1 MSHATAAKA
10 KRNAAGGRSALS
22 QRAMLVL
29 AALLTLAGAAIYG
42 ILTYGGAERTRMQDE
57 WRIRLGIVADSRRAA
72 VEQWLGDAR
81 QNVLRVGAN
90 RAVQFMLIDRED
102 SDAPAE
108 AIEDSR
114 LYVESLLQAEVE
126 RAGAAAVVSEA
137 AQNAGIG
144 DSSPSNY
151 AVLDEVGHLVAATRD
166 LHYAGVDPAEIVAV
180 REDDEDSGRVVIA
193 PLMQAPDGAP
203 LLALSA
209 PILDPEGRRAGPI
222 GHIVLLHRLGP
233 AFFSNL
239 HQPGDVD
246 EGAETLLVSRV
257 ADLVH
262 YLSPLGDGSAPLTR
276 SVAATETG
284 FAAVSLSARPLPF
297 GDTIPEQ
304 LVNYQDQPVLAVGRE
319 VSGTNWTIVRMVDRR
334 AALADGEARIRV
346 LTIALMLG
354 MLLSG
359 AAVVAVWR
367 HAVSQSLV
375 QSSEQMAEAFAE
387 AEQAS
392 TLLQKLADAI
402 PNALIA
408 VDGDDRI
415 MFGNLSAFES
425 VGISNHDAAGM
436 GLGQVFGPAV
446 VEPLLKGVN
455 EVRESGEPVRHVVDQ
470 AFNGQREIR
479 QRSFVPLA
487 DRGVLLVTED
497 ITEMVL
503 EREARAGQMRSLIDV
518 LVSVIDARDKFAADH
533 SARVAEMSSDL
544 ATEMNLEPDLKE
556 AAITAARLMN
566 LGKITIDPAIL
577 NKNKDLTD
585 EELAAIRDAYLVSAD
600 LVSGIKF
607 DAPVVD
613 TLRALQERYDG
624 SGRPNGLTGREIL
637 SSAQV
642 VAISNTYVAL
652 TSDRAHRKAMTP
664 DQAVDILWAE
674 GGKAWDRK
682 AIAALV
688 SLVETS
694 AGSE

>member
-1 MSHATAAKA
+1 MSDATAARV
-10 KRNAAGGRSALS
+10 KRNASGRRNALS
-22 QRAMLVL
+22 QRVMLVL
-29 AALLTLAGAAIYG
+29 AALLVLAGAAIYG
-42 ILTYGGAERTRMQDE
+42 ILTYGGAERARMQDE

-72 VEQWLGDAR
+72 VEQWLGEAR

-114 LYVESLLQAEVE
+114 LYVESLLQAEAE
-126 RAGAAAVVSEA
+126 RASAAAVVSEA

-144 DSSPSNY
+144 DTSPSNY
-151 AVLDEVGHLVAATRD
+151 AVLDESGHVVAATPD
-166 LHYAGVDPAEIVAV
+166 LHYAGVDPAEIVAA
-180 REDDEDSGRVVIA
+180 REDDDAGHVVLA
-193 PLMQAPDGAP
+193 PLIQAPDGVP
-203 LLALSA
+203 LLVLSA
-209 PILDPEGRRAGPI
+209 PILDPDGRRAGPI

-246 EGAETLLVSRV
+246 EGAETLLVSRETDQV
-257 ADLVH
+257 Y

-276 SVAATETG
+276 SVPVTDTG
-284 FAAVSLSARPLPF
+284 IAAVALSERPMPTA
-297 GDTIPEQ
+297 DKIPEK
-304 LVNYQDQPVLAVGRE
+304 LLNYQDQRVLAVGRE
-319 VSGTNWTIVRMVDRR
+319 VSGTNWTIVRMIDRQ

-346 LTIALMLG
+346 LTIALMMG
-354 MLLSG
+354 VLLSG

-392 TLLQKLADAI
+392 TLLQTLADAI

-408 VDGDDRI
+408 LDKDDRI

-425 VGISNHDAAGM
+425 VGIANHDAAGM

-446 VEPLLKGVN
+446 VEPLLDGVN
-455 EVRESGEPVRHVVDQ
+455 EVRENGQPVRHVVDQ
-470 AFNGQREIR
+470 KFNGKREIR
-479 QRSFVPLA
+479 QRNFVPLA
-487 DRGVLLVTED
+487 DKGVLLVTED

-518 LVSVIDARDKFAADH
+518 LVSVIDARDKFASDH
-533 SARVAEMSSDL
+533 SARVAEMSYDL
-544 ATEMNLEPDLKE
+544 AQEMDLEPDLRE
-556 AAITAARLMN
+556 AAVTAARLMN

-577 NKNKDLTD
+577 NKDKDLTD

-613 TLRALQERYDG
+613 TLRALQERHDG
-624 SGRPNGLTGREIL
+624 SGRPDGLKGKEIL

-642 VAISNTYVAL
+642 VALSNTYVAL

-688 SLVETS
+688 SLVEIST
-694 AGSE
+694 GFE

>member
-1 MSHATAAKA
+1 
-10 KRNAAGGRSALS
+10 
-22 QRAMLVL
+22 MLVL

-42 ILTYGGAERTRMQDE
+42 ILTYGGAERARMQDE

-114 LYVESLLQAEVE
+114 LYVESLLQAEAE
-126 RAGAAAVVSEA
+126 RASVAAMVNEA

-144 DSSPSNY
+144 DTSPSNF
-151 AVLDEVGHLVAATRD
+151 AVLDDVGHVVAATPD
-166 LHYAGVDPAEIVAV
+166 LHYAGVDPAEIIAA
-180 REDDEDSGRVVIA
+180 RQGDDDGGRVVLA
-193 PLMQAPDGAP
+193 PLMQAPDGTP

-246 EGAETLLVSRV
+246 EGAETLLVSRT
-257 ADLVH
+257 AEQVH

-276 SVAATETG
+276 SIAVTETG
-284 FAAVSLSARPLPF
+284 IAAVFLSDRPVPS
-297 GDTIPEQ
+297 GDAIPDR
-304 LVNYQDQPVLAVGRE
+304 LMNYQDQSVLAVGRE
-319 VSGTNWTIVRMVDRR
+319 VSATSWTIVRMIDRR
-334 AALADGEARIRV
+334 VALADGEARIRV
-346 LTIALMLG
+346 LTIALMMG
-354 MLLSG
+354 ILLSA
-359 AAVVAVWR
+359 AAVIAVWR

-392 TLLQKLADAI
+392 TLLQTLADAI

-408 VDGDDRI
+408 LDKDDRI

-425 VGISNHDAAGM
+425 VGIANHDAAGM

-446 VEPLLKGVN
+446 VEPLLEGVN
-455 EVRESGEPVRHVVDQ
+455 DVRENGQPVRHVVDQ
-470 AFNGQREIR
+470 KFNGKREIR
-479 QRSFVPLA
+479 QRNFVPLA
-487 DRGVLLVTED
+487 DKGVLLVTED

-518 LVSVIDARDKFAADH
+518 LVSVIDARDKFASDH
-533 SARVAEMSSDL
+533 SARVAEMSYDL
-544 ATEMNLEPDLKE
+544 AHEMDLEPDLRE
-556 AAITAARLMN
+556 AAVTAARLMN

-577 NKNKDLTD
+577 NKDKDLTD

-613 TLRALQERYDG
+613 TLRALQERHDG
-624 SGRPNGLTGREIL
+624 SGRPEGLKGKEIL

-642 VAISNTYVAL
+642 VALSNTYVAL

-664 DQAVDILWAE
+664 DKAVDILWAE

-694 AGSE
+694 TGFE